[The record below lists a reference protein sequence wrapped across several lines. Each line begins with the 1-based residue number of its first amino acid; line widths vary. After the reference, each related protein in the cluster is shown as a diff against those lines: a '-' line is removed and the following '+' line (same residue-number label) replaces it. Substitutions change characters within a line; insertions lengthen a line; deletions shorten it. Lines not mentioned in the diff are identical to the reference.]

1 LFLVEGGNSM
11 LISIFMPIAFVVGL
25 IYLSVKLWSKK
36 RIGKAL
42 KTFLII
48 FTALMGLVL
57 LLLLD
62 ILFGFLLGM
71 NPHW

>member
-1 LFLVEGGNSM
+1 MVMSI
-11 LISIFMPIAFVVGL
+11 LIPIAFIVGV

-36 RIGKAL
+36 RIGMTL

-48 FTALMGLVL
+48 CTALVGLVML
-57 LLLLD
+57 LLFD
-62 ILFGFLLGM
+62 ILIGFLLGM